1 MAWTMEVHLALAL
14 EMVVAEATTEVV
26 AVEVLWLAAR

>member
-1 MAWTMEVHLALAL
+1 MEVRLALAL

-26 AVEVLWLAAR
+26 AVEVPWLAAPC